1 MGIGKI
7 GGFYQ
12 SYPIQP
18 IKQVDVETVKAQDA
32 LKTQQKEEQLPVA
45 QASQET
51 EQTPDT
57 RSRVADLE
65 NISLNFNTGDTYDY
79 IGKDSDLS
87 LLDVDQVLSD
97 MKKDSILDQYRYFVG
112 DISNINSAKEGL
124 AGDGIVIMK

>member
-18 IKQVDVETVKAQDA
+18 IKQVDMETVKAQDA
-32 LKTQQKEEQLPVA
+32 LKKQQEEQLPVA

-124 AGDGIVIMK
+124 VGDGIVIMK